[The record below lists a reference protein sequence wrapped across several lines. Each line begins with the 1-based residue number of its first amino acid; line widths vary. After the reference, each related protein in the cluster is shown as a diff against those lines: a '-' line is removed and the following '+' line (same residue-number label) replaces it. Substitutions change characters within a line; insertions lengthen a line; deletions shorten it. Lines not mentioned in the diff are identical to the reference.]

1 MGHELRLNDAERKA
15 LKDLLARV
23 VLRQLREEKQR
34 IKEA

>member
-1 MGHELRLNDAERKA
+1 MGHALRLNQAELKA